1 MKYSRNHHQYHHYHR
16 VVRRNRNYG
25 RLVQPMRYYDDQQQ
39 PAEFQFQA
47 IQPNFNYLSDD
58 TDEPPTH
65 HRRHIHEPYPI
76 HRVRRAAI
84 TKENSAIIAADIVNP
99 NRRNGHK
106 RRLKLMQK

>member
-25 RLVQPMRYYDDQQQ
+25 RLVQPMRYYDDQQ

-47 IQPNFNYLSDD
+47 MQPNFNYLSDD
-58 TDEPPTH
+58 TAEPPTH

-76 HRVRRAAI
+76 RRVRRAAI
-84 TKENSAIIAADIVNP
+84 QNENSAIIAADVVNP

-106 RRLKLMQK
+106 RRLRLMQK